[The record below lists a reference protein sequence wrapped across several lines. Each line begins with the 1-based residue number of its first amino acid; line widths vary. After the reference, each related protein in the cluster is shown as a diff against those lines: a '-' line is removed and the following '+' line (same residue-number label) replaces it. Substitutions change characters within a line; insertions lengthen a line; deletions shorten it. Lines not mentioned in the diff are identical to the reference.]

1 MKVESVEETRSPQ
14 GKLRLRFDNGTS
26 MLVFP
31 AVITELCLYP
41 GVEIPEAAM
50 ESLRDTCAEAS
61 ARERAVRI
69 ISAAPVSRRE
79 LQSRLVRKGETE
91 EHAQQAVQWLNELHL
106 LDDAEV
112 AAQIV
117 RSGAAKG
124 YGFGDV
130 DIGALVEDR
139 VGYNDVFLNERV
151 VRHGFA
157 HIVQCGGQG
166 VVECLVVGGSI
177 GVVEC
182 CLQLLL
188 EGRVACKGTK
198 VGCGVGLGI
207 VDGYAADAG
216 VAIFVLIFVIRVV

>member
-1 MKVESVEETRSPQ
+1 MKVESIEETRSPQ

-91 EHAQQAVQWLNELHL
+91 EHAQQAVQWLDELHL

-124 YGFGDV
+124 YGAARIRQMLYEKKIPRELWDDALSQLPLQGNAIDEFLRRRFRGAKPDQKELKRATDALLRRGHSWR
-130 DIGALVEDR
+130 DIRSAL
-139 VGYNDVFLNERV
+139 ER
-151 VRHGFA
+151 
-157 HIVQCGGQG
+157 
-166 VVECLVVGGSI
+166 
-177 GVVEC
+177 
-182 CLQLLL
+182 
-188 EGRVACKGTK
+188 
-198 VGCGVGLGI
+198 
-207 VDGYAADAG
+207 YAPEEE
-216 VAIFVLIFVIRVV
+216 FPEE

>member
-1 MKVESVEETRSPQ
+1 MKVESIEETRSPQ

-41 GVEIPEAAM
+41 GVEIPEAAI
-50 ESLRDTCAEAS
+50 ESLRDPCAEAS

-91 EHAQQAVQWLNELHL
+91 EHAQQAVQWLDELHL

-124 YGFGDV
+124 YGAARIRQMLYEKKIPRELWDDALSQLPPQGNAIDDFLRRRFRGAKPDQKELKRATDALLRRGHSWC
-130 DIGALVEDR
+130 DIRSAL
-139 VGYNDVFLNERV
+139 ER
-151 VRHGFA
+151 
-157 HIVQCGGQG
+157 
-166 VVECLVVGGSI
+166 
-177 GVVEC
+177 
-182 CLQLLL
+182 
-188 EGRVACKGTK
+188 
-198 VGCGVGLGI
+198 
-207 VDGYAADAG
+207 YAPEEE
-216 VAIFVLIFVIRVV
+216 FPEE

>member
-1 MKVESVEETRSPQ
+1 MKVESIEETRSPQ

-91 EHAQQAVQWLNELHL
+91 EHAQQAVQWLDELHL

-124 YGFGDV
+124 YGAARIRQMLYEKKIPRELWDDALSQLPPQGNAIDEFLRRRFRGAKPDQKELKRATDALLRRGHSWP
-130 DIGALVEDR
+130 DIRSAL
-139 VGYNDVFLNERV
+139 ER
-151 VRHGFA
+151 
-157 HIVQCGGQG
+157 
-166 VVECLVVGGSI
+166 
-177 GVVEC
+177 
-182 CLQLLL
+182 
-188 EGRVACKGTK
+188 
-198 VGCGVGLGI
+198 
-207 VDGYAADAG
+207 YAPEEE
-216 VAIFVLIFVIRVV
+216 FPEE

>member
-1 MKVESVEETRSPQ
+1 MKVESIEETRSPQ

-50 ESLRDTCAEAS
+50 ESLRDTCGEAS

-91 EHAQQAVQWLNELHL
+91 EHAQQAVQWLDELHL

-124 YGFGDV
+124 YGAARIRQMLYEKKIPRELWD
-130 DIGALVEDR
+130 DAL
-139 VGYNDVFLNERV
+139 
-151 VRHGFA
+151 
-157 HIVQCGGQG
+157 
-166 VVECLVVGGSI
+166 S
-177 GVVEC
+177 
-182 CLQLLL
+182 QLP
-188 EGRVACKGTK
+188 
-198 VGCGVGLGI
+198 
-207 VDGYAADAG
+207 DSADAIDRFLQKKLSG
-216 VAIFVLIFVIRVV
+216 RTPDRALLKKLSDALLRRGFSWSDIRPALNRLGEEIDE

>member
-1 MKVESVEETRSPQ
+1 MKVESIEETRSPQ

-91 EHAQQAVQWLNELHL
+91 EHAQQAVQWLDELHL

-124 YGFGDV
+124 YGAARIRQMLYEKKIPHELWDDALSQLPPQGNAIDEFLRRRFRGAKPDQKELKRATDALLRRGHSWR
-130 DIGALVEDR
+130 DIRSAL
-139 VGYNDVFLNERV
+139 ER
-151 VRHGFA
+151 
-157 HIVQCGGQG
+157 
-166 VVECLVVGGSI
+166 
-177 GVVEC
+177 
-182 CLQLLL
+182 
-188 EGRVACKGTK
+188 
-198 VGCGVGLGI
+198 
-207 VDGYAADAG
+207 YAPEEE
-216 VAIFVLIFVIRVV
+216 FPEE

>member
-1 MKVESVEETRSPQ
+1 MKVESIEETRSPQ

-50 ESLRDTCAEAS
+50 ESLRDTCGEAS

-91 EHAQQAVQWLNELHL
+91 EHAQQAVQWLDELHL

-124 YGFGDV
+124 YGAARIRQMLYEKKIPHELWDDALSQLPPQGNAIDEFLRRRFRGAKPDQKELKRATDALLRRGHSWR
-130 DIGALVEDR
+130 DIRSAL
-139 VGYNDVFLNERV
+139 ER
-151 VRHGFA
+151 
-157 HIVQCGGQG
+157 
-166 VVECLVVGGSI
+166 
-177 GVVEC
+177 
-182 CLQLLL
+182 
-188 EGRVACKGTK
+188 
-198 VGCGVGLGI
+198 
-207 VDGYAADAG
+207 YAPEEE
-216 VAIFVLIFVIRVV
+216 FPEE

>member
-1 MKVESVEETRSPQ
+1 MKVESIEETRSPQ

-41 GVEIPEAAM
+41 GAEIPEAAM

-91 EHAQQAVQWLNELHL
+91 EHAQQAVQWLDELHL

-124 YGFGDV
+124 YGAARIRQMLYEKKIPRELWDDALSQLPPQGNAIDEFLRRRFRGAKPDQKELKRATDALLRRGHSWR
-130 DIGALVEDR
+130 DIRSAL
-139 VGYNDVFLNERV
+139 
-151 VRHGFA
+151 
-157 HIVQCGGQG
+157 
-166 VVECLVVGGSI
+166 EC
-177 GVVEC
+177 
-182 CLQLLL
+182 
-188 EGRVACKGTK
+188 
-198 VGCGVGLGI
+198 
-207 VDGYAADAG
+207 YAPEEE
-216 VAIFVLIFVIRVV
+216 FPEE